1 MIQANFGLNPKTK
14 LGGWAHSLDAVSVV
28 VEGTS
33 APVTVSLM
41 QEMAAPDPVILLKFA
56 EQLNLAQKNC
66 RSMEE
71 KVMYVR
77 TSLAS
82 TSKAMAD
89 EAYAKDQWFVAN
101 NTDQQ
106 WLATRKDIGE
116 AESLAKAVELFHAD
130 LTASE
135 AAHQVLLKKHL
146 ANNEA
151 GLARVDDLQEILTK
165 LPEFVRLAAELAAY
179 AKSLL
184 DEVISLRTLEQTP
197 RHTELA
203 LQAQLRQLEEER
215 KEDARRFEQLLDLS
229 TSEKKQLM
237 LDNTSMLSTL
247 NIMQAE
253 NGKLEKRD
261 KELTGENLALLNKLA
276 NSERYLN
283 LVGSVVFTAAQEG
296 FDFKQAVLFGAMNVP
311 ATAPVVPSA
320 TKRQRRAIFPTNEPP
335 SAATPGVPSALATQV
350 PTTVIPE
357 NGKTS
362 SSIHEPTTSS
372 SSQPARLPRRSRS
385 SSIWPVPRLRKAAMA
400 VTASAAQRI

>member
-1 MIQANFGLNPKTK
+1 MSVCLWAKENAWQRNLLHDIWEVELNLPTQLFYSTDNKDFSIRKTADSYTLVVGEDNQAAINMSKGTQSAKTKHFSRDWYLAVDRMQHGEFEMIKVDTKVNRADAFTKPLHTPRFDMLKTSLVGDEKLQRHFDAVPLKTVVPLKGEVSMIQANFGLNPNTK

-77 TSLAS
+77 TSLVS

-151 GLARVDDLQEILTK
+151 GLARVDDLQEILAK

-179 AKSLL
+179 ARSLL

-197 RHTELA
+197 RHAELV
-203 LQAQLRQLEEER
+203 LQA
-215 KEDARRFEQLLDLS
+215 
-229 TSEKKQLM
+229 
-237 LDNTSMLSTL
+237 
-247 NIMQAE
+247 
-253 NGKLEKRD
+253 
-261 KELTGENLALLNKLA
+261 
-276 NSERYLN
+276 
-283 LVGSVVFTAAQEG
+283 
-296 FDFKQAVLFGAMNVP
+296 
-311 ATAPVVPSA
+311 
-320 TKRQRRAIFPTNEPP
+320 
-335 SAATPGVPSALATQV
+335 
-350 PTTVIPE
+350 
-357 NGKTS
+357 
-362 SSIHEPTTSS
+362 
-372 SSQPARLPRRSRS
+372 
-385 SSIWPVPRLRKAAMA
+385 
-400 VTASAAQRI
+400 